1 MICGTGCDI
10 VEVERFKKH
19 CTDKDFV
26 ERYFNKEEIGYLEP
40 KEILEADENKLQS
53 SAERLAARFAVKESF
68 GKALGTGM
76 RNFSLTE
83 VYIVNNEEGKPEVK
97 VCGNAEQ
104 ILAEKYGND
113 CKIHVS
119 ISHEKKNALA
129 FLIIER
135 D

>member
-10 VEVERFKKH
+10 VEVGRFKKH
-19 CTDKDFV
+19 CTDTNFI
-26 ERYFNKEEIGYLEP
+26 ERYFNKEEISFLEP
-40 KEILEADENKLQS
+40 KEMLEADENKLQS
-53 SAERLAARFAVKESF
+53 AAERLAARFAVKESF
-68 GKALGTGM
+68 GKALGTGIKQ
-76 RNFSLTE
+76 FSLTE
-83 VYIVNNEEGKPEVK
+83 VYIVNNKDGKPEVK
-97 VCGNAEQ
+97 LCGNAEQ

-119 ISHEKKNALA
+119 ISHEKENALA